1 MSVYDI
7 FSDVAIASLFILVAQ
22 WLRSKVKF
30 FQEFFVPASLIAG
43 ILGLIAGPQVLG
55 RITGGSVA
63 LNFSSASGSY
73 SGLLI
78 IIVFTV
84 VGLNGFEMKKGE
96 GKEVLK
102 RVGSYGCLRTFNMF
116 IQFTVGIA
124 LTELVIATVMPNL
137 SHGFGI
143 LLASGFTGGHGTAA
157 AVGKTFTDL
166 GWAEGAD
173 LGVTFATIGVILG
186 VFGGV
191 AFIKIATKKNWTVYI
206 KDFKFLDNDLRT
218 GMIAPERQ
226 KSIGREPI
234 SSVSL
239 DSLAWHLALVC
250 MVGGFGYLLNAK
262 VLAPYVIKGIPDF
275 TVSYLVALFF
285 FLATRKM
292 PFYEK
297 YVDKRINSRISGTAT
312 DYLVF
317 FAVAKLNLTVI
328 VEYAV
333 PLLVCSLGGLIIV
346 VLGVIPLGA
355 KLNEKSWFE
364 RSMFCYGYG
373 TGVFAIG
380 FVLLRILDPENRSHT
395 VEDTA
400 MFPFLS
406 FAEVVLWS
414 AIPVA
419 LLKGAGSSWA
429 VAGICFA
436 ISIAALIIAKVLGW
450 WFKGPLAGREGY
462 FDN

>member
-1 MSVYDI
+1 MSIYDVL
-7 FSDVAIASLFILVAQ
+7 SDVAIASLFILVAQ
-22 WLRSKVKF
+22 LIRSKVKF

-43 ILGLIAGPQVLG
+43 IMGLLVGPQVLG
-55 RITGGSVA
+55 KITGGTA
-63 LNFSSASGSY
+63 LTFSDFSGSY
-73 SGLLI
+73 SGMLI

-84 VGLNGFEMKKGE
+84 VGLNGFELKKGE
-96 GKEVLK
+96 GKEVLR
-102 RVGSYGCLRTFNMF
+102 RVGGLSCLRTFNMF
-116 IQFTVGIA
+116 IQFTVGIV
-124 LTELVIATVMPNL
+124 LTELIIATVMPELN
-137 SHGFGI
+137 HGFGI

-173 LGVTFATIGVILG
+173 LGITFATIGVIVG

-191 AFIKIATKKNWTVYI
+191 AFIKFATKKGWTAYI

-218 GMIAPERQ
+218 GMIDPSRQ
-226 KSIGREPI
+226 KSMGRETI

-262 VLAPYVIKGIPDF
+262 VLAPYVISGIPDF

-292 PFYEK
+292 PFYNK
-297 YVDKRINSRISGTAT
+297 YVDKNINSRISGTAT

-328 VEYAV
+328 VEYAL
-333 PLLVCSLGGLIIV
+333 PLLICSLGGILIVIIGV
-346 VLGVIPLGA
+346 VPLGA
-355 KLNEKSWFE
+355 RMNDKSWFE

-380 FVLLRILDPENRSHT
+380 FVLLRILDPENKSHT
-395 VEDTA
+395 VEDVA

-414 AIPVA
+414 AIPVG
-419 LLKGAGSSWA
+419 LLNGQAWA
-429 VAGICFA
+429 IAGITGA
-436 ISIAALIIAKVLGW
+436 IA
-450 WFKGPLAGREGY
+450 LAGVIVAIVLKLWWKTPMDSRGGY
-462 FDN
+462 DD